1 MTHFLSVIQPW
12 MERTNLGVFVRAQIM
27 LTTNAGAWFI
37 HQLKGLC
44 LITAISLTMAAGTNT
59 IRDDPIPWV
68 EKCRLLKAG
77 DKFPYFPLPSAEIPG
92 FRNYLG
98 LPPDKEIITIED
110 IQAEL
115 LVFEVLNAFCFPC
128 QTQALTLNKVH
139 KIIEGRSD
147 LKGRIK
153 IIGVALGNTKM
164 IVEDFVDD
172 YGLVFPIVS
181 DPEALSE
188 KRLGPGINTPFS
200 LFIRPYASGEL
211 KMVAKTYDK
220 AVEDP
225 NVLIDDLTELL
236 KMEPGSVNPND
247 LF

>member
-1 MTHFLSVIQPW
+1 
-12 MERTNLGVFVRAQIM
+12 M

-44 LITAISLTMAAGTNT
+44 LITAISLTMAAGTNV
-59 IRDDPIPWV
+59 IRHDPIPWV
-68 EKCRLLKAG
+68 EKRRLLKAG
-77 DKFPYFPLPSAEIPG
+77 DNFPYFPLPAAEITA

-98 LPPDKEIITIED
+98 LPRDKEIITIED

-115 LVFEVLNAFCFPC
+115 LVIEVLNAFFFSC
-128 QTQALTLNKVH
+128 QTHALTLSKVH
-139 KIIEGRSD
+139 NIIEGRPD

-164 IVEDFVDD
+164 IVEGFVND
-172 YGLVFPIVS
+172 YGLTFPVVS

-188 KRLGPGINTPFS
+188 KIIGPGINIPLS
-200 LFIRPYASGEL
+200 LFIRLNASGEL
-211 KMVAKTYDK
+211 GIVVRTYGN
-220 AVEDP
+220 AIEDP
-225 NVLIDDLTELL
+225 NVLINDLTELL
-236 KMEPGSVNPND
+236 KMEPGSVNPNE